1 MSAPPTLVLQD
12 DDERTT
18 VDRSRP
24 GARPSPMLDEAARHE
39 QARRWWSRLRTW
51 WKPLLVGAS
60 TVAFCLIL
68 LGIGNQQR
76 RVDRLLRRIEAL
88 QNDHHAAVPS
98 RTATSQ
104 RLIGD
109 RPAELPGV
117 RARVTDGGAV
127 EREELELEAATL
139 LIGNDDR
146 GALEL
151 YRSLAMQFPE
161 EPVFSDL
168 VSILHRKLGCELQGH
183 APGSRCD

>member
-1 MSAPPTLVLQD
+1 MSAPPTLVLKD

-18 VDRSRP
+18 VDRSWP
-24 GARPSPMLDEAARHE
+24 GARPSAMLDEAARHE

-51 WKPLLVGAS
+51 WKPLLAGAC
-60 TVAFCLIL
+60 TVALCLIL

-88 QNDHHAAVPS
+88 QNDHHEAAPS
-98 RTATSQ
+98 RTATGQ
-104 RLIGD
+104 GLIGD

-117 RARVTDGGAV
+117 RARVADGGAV

-139 LIGNDDR
+139 LIGNDYR

-151 YRSLAMQFPE
+151 YRSLAMRFPE

-168 VSILHRKLGCELQGH
+168 VSILHRRLGCEPQGH